1 MSQVKLHP
9 KNPEHEI
16 TVGLDR
22 PLNTFFISVFVI
34 QADDDLRDLP
44 PVEFRD
50 RWDRGDVVEKIDEY
64 AVANDRTEKVKRAIF
79 LDLDPAES
87 VPERLPSGADAS

>member
-1 MSQVKLHP
+1 MSRVELHP
-9 KNPEHEI
+9 KNTEHEVV
-16 TVGLDR
+16 VGLDR
-22 PLNTFFISVFVI
+22 PLNTFFISVFVV

-50 RWDRGDVVEKIDEY
+50 RWDRGEVIEKIEEY
-64 AVANDRTEKVKRAIF
+64 AVDNERTKKVVSAIF

-87 VPERLPSGADAS
+87 VPERIPSGDDAS